1 VPEFIIIADDLSGAC
16 DTAVQFKNAGYKTM
30 VLNNPASFLSL
41 DSQYSAIALTTNSR
55 DVTPDEARE
64 KVEEACRYLKTLPNT
79 NIYKKMDSTWRGNIG
94 AELEVLMENLGYKF
108 ALICSAYPQNN
119 RIGLGGYLLVDGQ
132 LLQYSPIAKDPASPI
147 RQGYLPHIL
156 QRQTSLPVV
165 YINLQIIEG
174 GLQELRN
181 FILGKLEEE
190 GPCLFIAD
198 GVLDSHLDTLA
209 LLTNT
214 NLPPHIY
221 VGSAGLS
228 SALLR
233 QKKDTLPPEKS
244 LPVLTFIGSV
254 HPRSN
259 LQVEEMINKT
269 GVKDITLSAE
279 YLLDPALEQLKDLIQ
294 RMVTILNRGEDLVI
308 RTSRSTED
316 VEKLK
321 DRGVK
326 LGLNGAE
333 ISNQVALV
341 IQKLLS
347 RILVQVKI
355 AGIMI
360 TGGATALELVE
371 GTGAQ
376 GIEVIKEIEP
386 GVPLGKIVGGI
397 VDGLPIITK
406 AGGFGSLDIFCK
418 GREYLVKGEN
428 LNG

>member
-1 VPEFIIIADDLSGAC
+1 
-16 DTAVQFKNAGYKTM
+16 
-30 VLNNPASFLSL
+30 
-41 DSQYSAIALTTNSR
+41 
-55 DVTPDEARE
+55 
-64 KVEEACRYLKTLPNT
+64 
-79 NIYKKMDSTWRGNIG
+79 
-94 AELEVLMENLGYKF
+94 
-108 ALICSAYPQNN
+108 
-119 RIGLGGYLLVDGQ
+119 
-132 LLQYSPIAKDPASPI
+132 
-147 RQGYLPHIL
+147 
-156 QRQTSLPVV
+156 
-165 YINLQIIEG
+165 
-174 GLQELRN
+174 
-181 FILGKLEEE
+181 
-190 GPCLFIAD
+190 
-198 GVLDSHLDTLA
+198 
-209 LLTNT
+209 
-214 NLPPHIY
+214 
-221 VGSAGLS
+221 
-228 SALLR
+228 
-233 QKKDTLPPEKS
+233 
-244 LPVLTFIGSV
+244 
-254 HPRSN
+254 
-259 LQVEEMINKT
+259 MINKT

-386 GVPLGKIVGGI
+386 GVPLGKIVGGT
-397 VDGLPIITK
+397 VDGLPIYK
-406 AGGFGSLDIFCK
+406 AGVWFLRYFCK
-418 GREYLVKGEN
+418 GKVIFDKGED